1 MFKDKDIFMLLV
13 LPTGQTL
20 LLICISGT
28 ITVMS
33 AQNDFRPIEVPIEIW
48 IPHRYPHEPPYFHV
62 RLDLLPQQVPPLM
75 IRETSISDKKG
86 IIDLPGTFNT
96 LQDALLQLQNDFSA
110 ELPIVSAPPVYNA
123 TSTSSPVTEIPDQ
136 TEVLKTKL
144 IDKITAKL
152 RAQSNNTLANPLADT
167 NSRLLQSK
175 KDREREKMALNNEI
189 NLINKELEALK
200 RKSTELQSWIAKA
213 ENFNE
218 LEKVLVPADQKTAKL
233 ADLLAL
239 ESALNDAL
247 LAVMK
252 KMLNGFSQS
261 ELTLANALRSI
272 RDLSRRHFLTKFEIR
287 KLVGK

>member
-1 MFKDKDIFMLLV
+1 
-13 LPTGQTL
+13 
-20 LLICISGT
+20 
-28 ITVMS
+28 MS
-33 AQNDFRPIEVPIEIW
+33 AQNDFRPIDVPIEIW

-62 RLDLLPQQVPPLM
+62 RLDLLPLQVPPLM

-86 IIDLPGTFNT
+86 IISLPGTFNT
-96 LQDALLQLQNDFSA
+96 LQDAILQLQNEFSA

-123 TSTSSPVTEIPDQ
+123 NVSSPVPQPAAQIPNQ
-136 TEVLKTKL
+136 TEVLKGKL
-144 IDKITAKL
+144 IEKLSAKL
-152 RAQSNNTLANPLADT
+152 RAQSNSPQTNPAAET

-189 NLINKELEALK
+189 NLINKELEVLK
-200 RKSTELQSWIAKA
+200 RKSSELQNWIAKA
-213 ENFNE
+213 ETFNE
-218 LEKVLVPADQKTAKL
+218 LEKVLIPADQKTAQL

-252 KMLNGFSQS
+252 KMLSGFSQS
-261 ELTLANALRSI
+261 ELTLPNALRSI
-272 RDLSRRHFLTKFEIR
+272 RELSRRHFLTKVEIR